1 MELAVVVVV
10 ALVVLLLRGLAN
22 EEEEGEGEEESS
34 SGVESVDDDD
44 GDDKTC
50 LLSFSCASG
59 GAPKNKSV
67 GHERDF
73 VVRFPVRLRTTVAWG
88 VVDSLFFFPTITTS
102 SSSSCTV
109 SCRSGLVVFV
119 VDVVVV
125 DDDDDDNGLPKKAG
139 DNHDTDFFLRRG
151 PVRVVLVLLVL
162 VMLVLVLVVMVLK
175 PSALLFRSNCAL
187 MSRIMA
193 NVSSCSSCACT
204 ATTFSVAR
212 RCRLKRTSKAAL
224 MARQMSMSDAPAA
237 TQMACRSARERRVAT
252 LRLLA

>member
-1 MELAVVVVV
+1 MELAAVVV

-22 EEEEGEGEEESS
+22 EEGEEGEEEESS
-34 SGVESVDDDD
+34 SGVESVDD

-88 VVDSLFFFPTITTS
+88 VVDSLFVFPTITTS

-151 PVRVVLVLLVL
+151 PVRVVLVLLL